1 MFDLRKLVVLFVV
14 SALSL
19 GGAVQAASGS
29 DGKGSDKHSSSG
41 NKKSS
46 DDDKDHKS
54 SNEKDHKSSN
64 GESKKGSNDDQK
76 GLSGGESHQS
86 SKDNGRTFSDSENK
100 DSWDGKVFGG
110 HDFNPGLGHGGE
122 HWNNDLTSSIPEP
135 ETYAMLLAGLSLL
148 GFLTRR
154 KKKDV

>member
-1 MFDLRKLVVLFVV
+1 MFFLRKLVVLFVV
-14 SALSL
+14 SVLSL
-19 GGAVQAASGS
+19 SGAVQAASGS

-46 DDDKDHKS
+46 DDKDHKS
-54 SNEKDHKSSN
+54 SDEKDHKSSN

-86 SKDNGRTFSDSENK
+86 SKDNGRKFSDSENK
-100 DSWDGKVFGG
+100 DSWDGKVFVG
-110 HDFNPGLGHGGE
+110 HDFNPGLEHGGE
-122 HWNNDLTSSIPEP
+122 HWNDYLTSSIPEP

-154 KKKDV
+154 KKKDL

>member
-1 MFDLRKLVVLFVV
+1 MYFLRKIVVLLVVSV
-14 SALSL
+14 LSL

-29 DGKGSDKHSSSG
+29 DGKGSDKHTSSG

-46 DDDKDHKS
+46 DDKDHKS
-54 SNEKDHKSSN
+54 SDDKDHKSSN

-86 SKDNGRTFSDSENK
+86 SKDNGRTFPDSENR

-122 HWNNDLTSSIPEP
+122 HWNDYLTSSIPEP

-148 GFLTRR
+148 GFLTHR
-154 KKKDV
+154 KKKDL